1 MTIPNKHDK
10 FLEEDYLEIENG
22 LIDPFQK
29 KIFEEVKDINV
40 ENHTIS
46 HINLDNYNYCKFL
59 NTLSSDKF
67 KKVIERIPLNLE
79 ETNLVYKDIT
89 NYKNKKKIKDKKN
102 LIIANDNF
110 KKMDEEILK
119 IEDFCNKIINNI
131 KIDIKEEIFKI
142 NFTNYL
148 FYYMVLYLL
157 TFSEKACKKH
167 NKDRYSWKLNLPY
180 ILDIEIIKTL
190 IELNSSIS
198 NQLLLCFDISN
209 LENKIL
215 ICYPDII
222 FNPLILNKI
231 INKKN
236 EINLRNE
243 QKQWI
248 IQIKDLINNYK
259 NYIVNGDDMLKTY
272 YFNTAGMGAGK
283 TSICA
288 IASSTFVNE
297 ANQEIYNHKVELT
310 INENDLNLGKRIRHF
325 NLGKR
330 IIQLFIVPSKQV
342 LISFGRNTANYVST
356 WFYNNDQI
364 NVMFKYTPQYRKGKN
379 GKVYFQY
386 TKEVNELDIPIVDK
400 FINVVLWDKL
410 HRKPLFNKRGDN
422 LWIGGYDYFKPPSVI
437 FCDPK
442 GAEELINNKF
452 DFEHKLGW
460 YFLPVVDEWVATADC
475 NIKNE
480 DNHYLK
486 SIKSII
492 YSNIKLQFLISASVN
507 QNEILNNEYFNQYNL
522 LFSPIVP
529 TTNSL
534 TEMYTYKNELVHPF
548 SKVNFENIN
557 EAIDSW
563 DFTVYRCITPKVLI
577 EYCKIINYNIKYND
591 ITNINNYINLVTQ
604 ILNIIKNSD
613 EEIKKQICNLKL
625 VNNNIHNLEDSK
637 TLYLTS
643 SNISEEILRY
653 IQPKLNKNTV
663 LNKVEEYKNNIIQEI
678 NELKNEITYSKI
690 NKQKSNDGS
699 VDEINQKIF
708 DLEKLLE
715 SDDQSY
721 FFSSSFGNTTVD
733 KKWIDKWIN
742 ILNDDQLTVVL
753 SGYDL
758 SFNDRTLDEAVKDVI
773 CEPKQIIDTISSMY
787 GRNDP
792 SVKNVVIND
801 KKKILG
807 FKTIMQAFARA
818 GRSGKY
824 DCVVTTRFNEFLL
837 KKFNPTESSLNKVFN
852 YEEWINSD

>member
-10 FLEEDYLEIENG
+10 FLEDDYLEIENG

-29 KIFEEVKDINV
+29 KIFEEVKDISV
-40 ENHTIS
+40 ESHTIN

-79 ETNLVYKDIT
+79 ETNLVYKDIV

-131 KIDIKEEIFKI
+131 KIDIKEEISKI

-222 FNPLILNKI
+222 FNPLILSKI

-236 EINLRNE
+236 DINLRNE

-248 IQIKDLINNYK
+248 IQIKDLINDYK
-259 NYIVNGDDMLKTY
+259 NYIINGDDMSKTY

-288 IASSTFVNE
+288 IASTTFVNE
-297 ANQEIYNHKVELT
+297 ANKEMNNHKFQLT
-310 INENDLNLGKRIRHF
+310 FNERHF
-325 NLGKR
+325 NLQKR
-330 IIQLFIVPSKQV
+330 IVQLFIVPSKQV
-342 LISFGRNTANYVST
+342 LISFGRNSANYVST

-563 DFTVYRCITPKVLI
+563 DFTVYRCITPRVLI

-591 ITNINNYINLVTQ
+591 ITNISNYINLVTQ

-678 NELKNEITYSKI
+678 NELKNEIINSKI

-715 SDDQSY
+715 SDDQTY

-773 CEPKQIIDTISSMY
+773 CDPKQIIDTISSMY

>member
-79 ETNLVYKDIT
+79 ETNLVYKDIV

-259 NYIVNGDDMLKTY
+259 NYIVNGDDMSKTY

-297 ANQEIYNHKVELT
+297 ANQEINNHKVELT

-410 HRKPLFNKRGDN
+410 HRKPLFNKKRDN

-563 DFTVYRCITPKVLI
+563 DFTVYRCITPRVLI

-837 KKFNPTESSLNKVFN
+837 KKFNPTESSLDKVFN